1 MDDKVKHIWNEFS
14 SELYKYISSKVKNKY
29 DTEDILQDVFVKIYK
44 NIDRVDELSKL
55 KSWIYKITK
64 NTIIDYYRKKKD
76 ISVDINKLEKDLDE
90 DNNSDNMNEEISKCL
105 EQMIFELPKKYQE
118 VIELY
123 DMKGMKHKEISEKL
137 DVTISCSKMRLQRAK
152 ANLKTILLECCDFE
166 VDTYGNII
174 DYKQKK
180 AECKRCSNKCK
191 EI

>member
-1 MDDKVKHIWNEFS
+1 MDDKVKYIWNEFS
-14 SELYKYISSKVKNKY
+14 SELYKYINGKVKNKC
-29 DTEDILQDVFVKIYK
+29 DAEDILQDIFVKIYK
-44 NIDRVDELSKL
+44 NIDKVDKQSKL

-76 ISVDINKLEKDLDE
+76 ITVDIEKLEKGLEE

-105 EQMIFELPKKYQE
+105 EKMIFELPKKYQE

-137 DVTISCSKMRLQRAK
+137 HVTMSCSKMRVQRAK
-152 ANLKTILLECCDFE
+152 AKLKDILLECCDFE
-166 VDTYGNII
+166 IDTYGNII

-180 AECKRCSNKCK
+180 TNCQKCGNKC
-191 EI
+191 E

>member
-14 SELYKYISSKVKNKY
+14 SELYKYINSKVKNKY

-44 NIDRVDELSKL
+44 NIDKVDELSKL
-55 KSWIYKITK
+55 KSWIYKIIK

-76 ISVDINKLEKDLDE
+76 ISVDIKKLEKGLEE
-90 DNNSDNMNEEISKCL
+90 DNNSDNINEEISKCL
-105 EQMIFELPKKYQE
+105 EKMIFELPKKYQE

-137 DVTISCSKMRLQRAK
+137 DVTISCSKMRVQRAK
-152 ANLKTILLECCDFE
+152 AKLKVILLECCDFE
-166 VDTYGNII
+166 VDIYGNII

-180 AECKRCSNKCK
+180 TEYKRCGNKC
-191 EI
+191 E